1 MQKGKISNDVE
12 EVKKPQEQFEDRRI
26 LDELKNSYL
35 NYAMSVIVSRAL
47 PDVRDGLKP
56 SQRRILVAMNDLN
69 LGPRSKHR
77 KCAKIVGDTGG
88 NYHPHGDQATYGTL
102 VRLGQEWSMRYLLID
117 PQGNFGSI
125 DSDPPAAMRYTEARM
140 AAPAM
145 DMLEDINHDTV
156 DFVPNYD
163 ETRQEPT
170 VLPSKFPNLLVNG
183 STGIAVGMATN
194 IPPHNIGEVCDALL
208 LVIEDPNCGFKDIIK
223 RLPGPDFPTGG
234 IICGRKGIMDAYTT
248 GRGHLTV
255 RGKVDIETTKRGK
268 ERILITEIPYMV
280 VKTTIVSKVADCV
293 HNNVIGEIADIR
305 DESDR
310 HGLRI
315 VIDLKKDT
323 DPEIV
328 LNKLYRYTPLQ
339 STFAIANIALVNDRP
354 ETLNIKEMLDR
365 FIDHRKIVVRRRS
378 MFLLKRC
385 RNRAHI
391 LEGLILAVSDIDE
404 IIELIKKSPD
414 TPTAKLNLMGKP
426 LRLAELAT
434 LKEILPKAFVKEKSK
449 GEHFLTGPQADAIL
463 TMQLQRLTGLEMEK
477 LAREY
482 AEVTEQIEGYEAILA
497 SDRVLLDII
506 REDIYEIKE
515 KYGDARRTK
524 ITTKAE
530 QLAVEDLIAEE
541 EVIVTVSH
549 SGYVK
554 RMPIDTYRKQA
565 RGGRGIIGSD
575 TKEGDF
581 IEHLFVA
588 STHDY
593 LLIFTNRGKCYW
605 LKVYDVPSMSRQS
618 KGRNIVN
625 LLNLG
630 NQQIASIIN
639 VSTFGGE
646 DEEDTQQRQLIMATK
661 NGLVKKTKLSA
672 YSNPRTTGVI
682 AINLDPNDD
691 LIGVS
696 LTTGADHIIL
706 GTRDGMTIRFDESQ
720 VRSMGRASRG
730 VKGIKLR
737 TGDVVV
743 GMVIVEEKAALFT
756 VCENGYGKRTGL
768 ENYRPQSRGGVGLK
782 NIKTTARNG
791 KVVALE
797 AVQNKDDL
805 MLITAQG
812 MVIRTGLDQIRSI
825 GRNTQGVRLI
835 KLKAGDTLV
844 AAEKIAAEDANGEK
858 DKSRNNQESQ
868 PKSEANGEP
877 EPIDD
882 ELDEPESKPTHN
894 LEPKP
899 KHNPK
904 PKSKSEPKAKKISKT
919 KPKLEL
925 KSKDRRK
932 SGKRTSELAN

>member
-1 MQKGKISNDVE
+1 MKEID
-12 EVKKPQEQFEDRRI
+12 KPQEQFEDMRI

-102 VRLGQEWSMRYLLID
+102 VRLGQEWNMRYPLVN

-140 AAPAM
+140 AAPAT
-145 DMLEDINHDTV
+145 DMLEDIKHDTV

-163 ETRQEPT
+163 ETRTEPT

-194 IPPHNIGEVCDALL
+194 IAPHNVAEVCDALL
-208 LVIEDPNCGFKDIIK
+208 LVIDEPDCGFKDIIK

-255 RGKVDIETTKRGK
+255 RGKVDVETNKRGR
-268 ERILITEIPYMV
+268 ERIVVTEIPYMV
-280 VKTTIVSKVADCV
+280 VKTTIVSKIASCV
-293 HNNVIGEIADIR
+293 HNNTLPEVADVR

-315 VIDLKKDT
+315 VVDLKKDAEA
-323 DPEIV
+323 DVV
-328 LNKLYRYTPLQ
+328 LNKLYRYTLLQ
-339 STFAIANIALVNDRP
+339 TTFAIANIALVNSRP
-354 ETLNIKEMLDR
+354 ETLNIREMLDC
-365 FIDHRKIVVRRRS
+365 FIEHRKTVIRRRS
-378 MFLLKRC
+378 QFLLKRC

-404 IIELIKKSPD
+404 IIDLIKNSPD
-414 TPTAKLNLMGKP
+414 TPTAKLNLMKKP
-426 LRLAELAT
+426 LRLAEVGT
-434 LKEILPKAFVKEKSK
+434 LKKILPESFIKEKSK

-477 LAREY
+477 LAKEY
-482 AEVTEQIEGYEAILA
+482 ADLTEQIEGYEAILA
-497 SDRVLLDII
+497 SSQILLDII

-524 ITTKAE
+524 ITAATE
-530 QLAVEDLIAEE
+530 QFADEDLIAEE

-554 RMPIDTYRKQA
+554 RLPIDTYRKQA

-575 TKEGDF
+575 TKEDDF
-581 IEHLFVA
+581 IKHLFIA

-605 LKVYDVPSMSRQS
+605 LKVYNIPSMSRQS

-625 LLNLG
+625 LLKLG
-630 NQQIASIIN
+630 NQQVASIIN
-639 VSTFGGE
+639 VSSFDDEVAEEGE
-646 DEEDTQQRQLIMATK
+646 EAQQRQLVMATK
-661 NGLVKKTKLSA
+661 NGIVKKTRLSA
-672 YSNPRTTGVI
+672 YGNPRTTGVI

-691 LIGVS
+691 LIDVA
-696 LTTGADHIIL
+696 LTTGSDHIIL

-720 VRSMGRASRG
+720 VRSMGRVSRG
-730 VKGIKLR
+730 VKGINLR
-737 TGDVVV
+737 TGDALV

-768 ENYRPQSRGGVGLK
+768 DNYRSQSRGGVGLK
-782 NIKTTARNG
+782 NIKTSSRNG
-791 KVVALE
+791 KVVALQ
-797 AVQNKDDL
+797 AVHSKDDL
-805 MLITAQG
+805 MMITANG
-812 MVIRTGLDQIRSI
+812 IIIRTGLDQIRSI

-835 KLKAGDTLV
+835 NLKAGDKLV
-844 AAEKIAAEDANGEK
+844 AAEKIVSEEADNSKAESNEK
-858 DKSRNNQESQ
+858 GKSQ
-868 PKSEANGEP
+868 
-877 EPIDD
+877 
-882 ELDEPESKPTHN
+882 SKPKN
-894 LEPKP
+894 K
-899 KHNPK
+899 
-904 PKSKSEPKAKKISKT
+904 
-919 KPKLEL
+919 
-925 KSKDRRK
+925 
-932 SGKRTSELAN
+932 GKEQ

>member
-1 MQKGKISNDVE
+1 MKEIE
-12 EVKKPQEQFEDRRI
+12 KPQEKFEDMRI

-102 VRLGQEWSMRYLLID
+102 VRLGQDWNMRYTLVD

-140 AAPAM
+140 AAPAT
-145 DMLEDINHDTV
+145 DMLEDIKHDTV

-163 ETRQEPT
+163 ETRTEPT

-194 IPPHNIGEVCDALL
+194 IPPHNVAEICDALL
-208 LVIEDPNCGFKDIIK
+208 LVINEPDCGFKDIIK
-223 RLPGPDFPTGG
+223 CLPGPDFPTGG
-234 IICGRKGIMDAYTT
+234 IICGKKGITNAYTT

-255 RGKVDIETTKRGK
+255 RGKVDVETTKKGRD
-268 ERILITEIPYMV
+268 RIVITEIPYMV
-280 VKTTIVSKVADCV
+280 VKTTIVSKIADCV
-293 HNNVIGEIADIR
+293 HNNTLPEVADVR

-315 VIDLKKDT
+315 VVDLKKDVE
-323 DPEIV
+323 PEIV
-328 LNKLYRYTPLQ
+328 LNKLYRYTQLQ
-339 STFAIANIALVNDRP
+339 TTFAIANIALVNNKP
-354 ETLNIKEMLDR
+354 ETLNIREMLDC
-365 FIDHRKIVVRRRS
+365 FIEHRKTVIRRRS
-378 MFLLKRC
+378 RFLLKRC

-391 LEGLILAVSDIDE
+391 LEGLLLAVSDIDE
-404 IIELIKKSPD
+404 IIDLIKRSPD
-414 TPTAKLNLMGKP
+414 TPTAKLNLMEKP
-426 LRLAELAT
+426 LRLAEVAT
-434 LKEILPKAFVKEKSK
+434 LKKILPEAFVKEKSK

-477 LAREY
+477 LAKEY
-482 AEVTEQIEGYEAILA
+482 SDLTEQIEGFEAILA
-497 SDRVLLDII
+497 SDEILLDII

-515 KYGDARRTK
+515 KYGDKRRTK
-524 ITTKAE
+524 ITVAAE
-530 QLAVEDLIAEE
+530 QFAMEDLIAEE

-554 RMPIDTYRKQA
+554 RLPIDTYRKQA

-581 IEHLFVA
+581 IKHLFIA

-605 LKVYDVPSMSRQS
+605 LKVYDIPSLSRQS

-625 LLNLG
+625 LLKLG
-630 NQQIASIIN
+630 NQSIASIIN
-639 VSTFGGE
+639 ISSFDDHDSEG
-646 DEEDTQQRQLIMATK
+646 DEKAQRRQLVMATK
-661 NGLVKKTKLSA
+661 NGIIKKTKLSA
-672 YSNPRTTGVI
+672 YGNPRTTGVI

-691 LIGVS
+691 LIDVA
-696 LTTGADHIIL
+696 LTTGTDHIIL

-730 VKGIKLR
+730 VKGINLR
-737 TGDVVV
+737 SSDAVV

-782 NIKTTARNG
+782 NIKTSSRNG
-791 KVVALE
+791 KVVALQ
-797 AVQNKDDL
+797 AVQSKDDL
-805 MLITAQG
+805 MMITANG
-812 MVIRTGLDQIRSI
+812 MIIRTGLDEIRSI

-835 KLKAGDTLV
+835 KLKEGDKLV
-844 AAEKIAAEDANGEK
+844 AAEKIV
-858 DKSRNNQESQ
+858 
-868 PKSEANGEP
+868 SEEADN
-877 EPIDD
+877 
-882 ELDEPESKPTHN
+882 
-894 LEPKP
+894 
-899 KHNPK
+899 
-904 PKSKSEPKAKKISKT
+904 SKT
-919 KPKLEL
+919 DSNEKEKSQSKLKTNKEQ
-925 KSKDRRK
+925 
-932 SGKRTSELAN
+932 

>member
-1 MQKGKISNDVE
+1 MKETENL
-12 EVKKPQEQFEDRRI
+12 QERFEDMRI

-102 VRLGQEWSMRYLLID
+102 VRLGQEWNMRYTLVN

-140 AAPAM
+140 TAPAM
-145 DMLEDINHDTV
+145 DMLEDLNYDTV

-163 ETRQEPT
+163 ETRNEPT

-194 IPPHNIGEVCDALL
+194 IPPHNIKEVCDALL
-208 LVIEDPNCGFKDIIK
+208 LVINEPGCGFKDIIK
-223 RLPGPDFPTGG
+223 VLPGPDFPTGG
-234 IICGRKGIMDAYTT
+234 IICGKKGIMDAYST

-255 RGKVDIETTKRGK
+255 RGKVEVESTKKGRD
-268 ERILITEIPYMV
+268 RIIITEIPYMV
-280 VKTTIVSKVADCV
+280 VKTTIVSKIAECVQNSSLSEVADV
-293 HNNVIGEIADIR
+293 R

-315 VIDLKKDT
+315 VVDLKRDA
-323 DPEIV
+323 DAEIV

-339 STFAIANIALVNDRP
+339 GTFAIANIALVNNRP
-354 ETLNIKEMLDR
+354 ETLNIKEMLNC
-365 FIDHRKIVVRRRS
+365 FIEHRKVVIRRRS

-404 IIELIKKSPD
+404 IIDLIKKSPD
-414 TPTAKLNLMGKP
+414 APTAKLNLMNKP
-426 LRLAELAT
+426 LQLAELET
-434 LKEILPKAFVKEKSK
+434 LKKILPKEFIKEKSK
-449 GEHFLTGPQADAIL
+449 GKHYLTGPQADAIL
-463 TMQLQRLTGLEMEK
+463 TMQLQRLTGLEIEK
-477 LAREY
+477 LAKEY
-482 AEVTEQIEGYEAILA
+482 AELTEEIADYEAILA
-497 SDRVLLDII
+497 SNDILMDII
-506 REDIYEIKE
+506 REDIHEIKE
-515 KYGDARRTK
+515 KYGDARRTQ
-524 ITTKAE
+524 ITAAAE
-530 QLAVEDLIAEE
+530 QLDVEDLIADE

-554 RMPIDTYRKQA
+554 RLPIDTYRKQA

-581 IEHLFVA
+581 LKHLFVA

-618 KGRNIVN
+618 MGRNIVN

-630 NQQIASIIN
+630 SQQVASIIN
-639 VSTFGGE
+639 VSSFEDGE
-646 DEEDTQQRQLIMATK
+646 DEDKPLRQLIMATK
-661 NGLVKKTKLSA
+661 NGVVKKTRLSA
-672 YSNPRTTGVI
+672 YGNPRATGVI
-682 AINLDPNDD
+682 AINLDPNDE
-691 LIGVS
+691 LIGVA
-696 LTTGADHIIL
+696 LTTGSNHIIL
-706 GTRDGMTIRFDESQ
+706 GTRDGMTICFNEKEA
-720 VRSMGRASRG
+720 RSMGRASRG
-730 VKGIKLR
+730 VRGIRLR
-737 TGDVVV
+737 SGDAVV

-768 ENYRPQSRGGVGLK
+768 ENYKPQSRGGLGLK
-782 NIKTTARNG
+782 NIKTSERNG
-791 KVVALE
+791 KVVSLK
-797 AVQNKDDL
+797 AVQSKDDL
-805 MLITAQG
+805 MMITAQG
-812 MVIRTGLDQIRSI
+812 MIIRTGLDQIRSI

-835 KLKAGDTLV
+835 NLKPDDKLV
-844 AAEKIAAEDANGEK
+844 AAEKIVSEEAEEQKAKNGNSNNS
-858 DKSRNNQESQ
+858 KSQSNSDDDESGSKGSSSNPQKKRGRSRKTQ
-868 PKSEANGEP
+868 PKKTVKKTP
-877 EPIDD
+877 
-882 ELDEPESKPTHN
+882 KKVTKKTTK
-894 LEPKP
+894 KP
-899 KHNPK
+899 K
-904 PKSKSEPKAKKISKT
+904 T
-919 KPKLEL
+919 KRHK
-925 KSKDRRK
+925 
-932 SGKRTSELAN
+932 

>member
-1 MQKGKISNDVE
+1 MKE
-12 EVKKPQEQFEDRRI
+12 TKKQQEHFEDMRI

-102 VRLGQEWSMRYLLID
+102 VRLGQEWNMRYTLID

-125 DSDPPAAMRYTEARM
+125 DADPPAAMRYTEARM
-140 AAPAM
+140 TTAAM
-145 DMLEDINHDTV
+145 EILEDINNDTV

-163 ETRQEPT
+163 ETRREPT

-194 IPPHNIGEVCDALL
+194 IPPHNIAEVCDALL
-208 LVIEDPNCGFKDIIK
+208 LVIKDPDCGFKDIINC
-223 RLPGPDFPTGG
+223 LPGPDFPTGG

-248 GRGHLTV
+248 GRGHLKV
-255 RGKVDIETTKRGK
+255 RGKTKLEATKKGRVS
-268 ERILITEIPYMV
+268 IVVTEIPYMV
-280 VKTTIVSKVADCV
+280 IKTTIVSKIANCI
-293 HNNVIGEIADIR
+293 HNGIIAEIADVR

-315 VIDLKKDT
+315 VVDLKKEAD
-323 DPEIV
+323 DKIV
-328 LNKLYRYTPLQ
+328 LNKLYSYTPLET
-339 STFAIANIALVNDRP
+339 TFAVANIALVNNRP
-354 ETLNIKEMLDR
+354 EILNIKQLLSY
-365 FIDHRKIVVRRRS
+365 FIEHRKTVVRRRS
-378 MFLLKRC
+378 RYLLKRC

-414 TPTAKLNLMGKP
+414 TPTAKLNLLKKP
-426 LRLAELAT
+426 LRLTESAQLR
-434 LKEILPKAFVKEKSK
+434 KILPEDFIDEKSK
-449 GEHFLTGPQADAIL
+449 SDQFLTGPQADAIL
-463 TMQLQRLTGLEMEK
+463 TMQLQKLTGLEIEK
-477 LAREY
+477 LANEY
-482 AEVTEQIEGYEAILA
+482 ANLIEQIEGYEAILA
-497 SDRVLLDII
+497 NEQTLLDII

-515 KYGDARRTK
+515 KYGDKRRTQ
-524 ITTKAE
+524 ITAKAE
-530 QLAVEDLIAEE
+530 QFDIEDLITEE

-554 RMPIDTYRKQA
+554 RMPLDTYRKQA
-565 RGGRGIIGSD
+565 RGGKGIIGSD

-581 IEHLFVA
+581 LEHLFTA

-630 NQQIASIIN
+630 NQKITSIIN
-639 VSTFGGE
+639 VHRFD
-646 DEEDTQQRQLIMATK
+646 DEAATEKEQRQLIIATR

-672 YSNPRTTGVI
+672 YSKPRATGVI
-682 AINLDPNDD
+682 AIKIDPNDD
-691 LIGVS
+691 VIGVA
-696 LTTGADHIIL
+696 LTTGNDHIVL
-706 GTRDGMTIRFDESQ
+706 GTKKGMAIRFDEKQ

-730 VKGIKLR
+730 VRGIKLR
-737 TGDVVV
+737 ARDTIV
-743 GMVIVEEKAALFT
+743 GMVITRENASLLT
-756 VCENGYGKRTGL
+756 VCEKGYGKRTNL
-768 ENYRPQSRGGVGLK
+768 DDYRAQSRGGVGLI
-782 NIKTTARNG
+782 NIKTTERNG
-791 KVVALE
+791 EVVALK
-797 AVQNKDDL
+797 AVQDTDDL
-805 MLITAQG
+805 MMITANG
-812 MVIRTGLDQIRSI
+812 IIIRTGLEQVRSI

-835 KLKAGDTLV
+835 RLAAGDKLV
-844 AAEKIAAEDANGEK
+844 AAEKIVSENVDDSK
-858 DKSRNNQESQ
+858 DKNI
-868 PKSEANGEP
+868 
-877 EPIDD
+877 ID
-882 ELDEPESKPTHN
+882 S
-894 LEPKP
+894 
-899 KHNPK
+899 
-904 PKSKSEPKAKKISKT
+904 
-919 KPKLEL
+919 
-925 KSKDRRK
+925 
-932 SGKRTSELAN
+932 

>member
-1 MQKGKISNDVE
+1 MKEIE
-12 EVKKPQEQFEDRRI
+12 KPQEQFEDMRI

-102 VRLGQEWSMRYLLID
+102 VRLGQEWNMRYTLVN

-140 AAPAM
+140 AAPAT
-145 DMLEDINHDTV
+145 DMLEDIKHNTV
-156 DFVPNYD
+156 DFIPNYD
-163 ETRQEPT
+163 ETRTEPT

-194 IPPHNIGEVCDALL
+194 IAPHNVSEVCDALL
-208 LVIEDPNCGFKDIIK
+208 LVIDEPDCGFKDIIK

-248 GRGHLTV
+248 GRGHLKV
-255 RGKVDIETTKRGK
+255 RGKVDIETTKRGR
-268 ERILITEIPYMV
+268 ERIVVTEIPYMV
-280 VKTTIVSKVADCV
+280 VKTTIVSKIADCV
-293 HNNVIGEIADIR
+293 HNNTLPEVADVR

-315 VIDLKKDT
+315 VVDLKKDAEA
-323 DPEIV
+323 DVV
-328 LNKLYRYTPLQ
+328 LNKLYRYTLLQ
-339 STFAIANIALVNDRP
+339 TTFAIANIALVNSRP
-354 ETLNIKEMLDR
+354 ETLNIREMLDC
-365 FIDHRKIVVRRRS
+365 FINHRKTVIRRRS
-378 MFLLKRC
+378 RFLLKRC
-385 RNRAHI
+385 QNRAHI

-404 IIELIKKSPD
+404 IIDLIKKSPD
-414 TPTAKLNLMGKP
+414 TPTAKLNLMKKP
-426 LRLAELAT
+426 LRLAEVGT
-434 LKEILPKAFVKEKSK
+434 LKKILPESFIKEKSK

-477 LAREY
+477 LAKEY
-482 AEVTEQIEGYEAILA
+482 AELTEQIEGYEAILA
-497 SDRVLLDII
+497 SDQILMDII

-524 ITTKAE
+524 ITAAAE
-530 QLAVEDLIAEE
+530 QFADEDLIAEE

-554 RMPIDTYRKQA
+554 RLPIDTYRKQA

-581 IEHLFVA
+581 IKHLFIA

-605 LKVYDVPSMSRQS
+605 LKVYDIPSMTRQS

-625 LLNLG
+625 LLKLG

-639 VSTFGGE
+639 VSSFDDEVAEEGE
-646 DEEDTQQRQLIMATK
+646 ETQQRQLVMATK
-661 NGLVKKTKLSA
+661 NGIVKKTRLSA
-672 YSNPRTTGVI
+672 YGNPRTTGVI

-691 LIGVS
+691 LIDVA
-696 LTTGADHIIL
+696 LTTGSDHIIL

-720 VRSMGRASRG
+720 VRSMGRVSRG
-730 VKGIKLR
+730 VKGINLR
-737 TGDVVV
+737 SGDALV

-768 ENYRPQSRGGVGLK
+768 DNYRSQSRGGVGLK
-782 NIKTTARNG
+782 NIKTSSRNG
-791 KVVALE
+791 KVVALQ
-797 AVQNKDDL
+797 AVHSKDDL
-805 MLITAQG
+805 MMITANG
-812 MVIRTGLDQIRSI
+812 IIIRTGLDQIRSI

-835 KLKAGDTLV
+835 NLKAGDKLV
-844 AAEKIAAEDANGEK
+844 AAEKIVSVEADNPKAESNEK
-858 DKSRNNQESQ
+858 GKSQ
-868 PKSEANGEP
+868 
-877 EPIDD
+877 
-882 ELDEPESKPTHN
+882 SKP
-894 LEPKP
+894 
-899 KHNPK
+899 
-904 PKSKSEPKAKKISKT
+904 KK
-919 KPKLEL
+919 
-925 KSKDRRK
+925 
-932 SGKRTSELAN
+932 

>member
-1 MQKGKISNDVE
+1 MTE
-12 EVKKPQEQFEDRRI
+12 TTKPQEQFEDMRI

-102 VRLGQEWSMRYLLID
+102 VRLAQDWNMRYPLID

-145 DMLEDINHDTV
+145 DMLDDIRYDTV

-163 ETRQEPT
+163 ETRTEPT

-194 IPPHNIGEVCDALL
+194 IPPHNIKEVCDALL
-208 LVIEDPNCGFKDIIK
+208 LVIDDPDCGFKDIIK

-234 IICGRKGIMDAYTT
+234 IICGKKGIMQAYTT

-255 RGKVDIETTKRGK
+255 RGKVEVETSKKGRD
-268 ERILITEIPYMV
+268 RIVVTEIPYMV
-280 VKTTIVSKVADCV
+280 VKTTIVSKIAECVQNNTLPEVADV
-293 HNNVIGEIADIR
+293 R

-315 VIDLKKDT
+315 VVDLKRDA
-323 DPEIV
+323 DADV
-328 LNKLYRYTPLQ
+328 ALNKLYRFTPLQ
-339 STFAIANIALVNDRP
+339 STFAIANIALVHNRP
-354 ETLNIKEMLDR
+354 ETLNIREMLDC
-365 FIDHRKIVVRRRS
+365 FIEHRKTVIRRRS
-378 MFLLKRC
+378 RFLLKRC

-404 IIELIKKSPD
+404 IIDLIKASPD
-414 TPTAKLNLMGKP
+414 TPTAKLNLMQKP
-426 LRLAELAT
+426 LRLAEVAT
-434 LKEILPKAFVKEKSK
+434 LKKILPEAFIREKSE

-463 TMQLQRLTGLEMEK
+463 TMQLQRLTGLEIEK
-477 LAREY
+477 LAQEY
-482 AEVTEQIEGYEAILA
+482 AELTEQIEGYEAILA
-497 SDRVLLDII
+497 NDQLLLDII

-524 ITTKAE
+524 IAAAAE
-530 QLAVEDLIAEE
+530 EIAVEDLIAEE

-554 RMPIDTYRKQA
+554 RMPIDTYRKQG

-581 IEHLFVA
+581 IEHLFIA

-593 LLIFTNRGKCYW
+593 LLIFTNRGRCYW
-605 LKVYDVPSMSRQS
+605 LKVYDVPSMARQS
-618 KGRNIVN
+618 NGRNIVN

-630 NQQIASIIN
+630 SQQVASIIN
-639 VSTFGGE
+639 VSSFG
-646 DEEDTQQRQLIMATK
+646 DEQDQQKPQRQLVMATQ

-672 YSNPRTTGVI
+672 YGNPRTSGVI

-691 LIGVS
+691 LIGVA
-696 LTTGADHIIL
+696 LTTGTDHIVL

-730 VKGIKLR
+730 VIGIKLR
-737 TGDVVV
+737 PGDAVV

-768 ENYRPQSRGGVGLK
+768 DSYRSQSRGGVGLK
-782 NIKTTARNG
+782 NIKTSDRNG
-791 KVVALE
+791 KVVALK
-797 AVQNKDDL
+797 AVQGKDDL
-805 MLITAQG
+805 MMITAQG
-812 MVIRTGLDQIRSI
+812 MIIRTGLDEIRSI

-835 KLKAGDTLV
+835 NLKPGDKLV
-844 AAEKIAAEDANGEK
+844 AAAKIIAEE
-858 DKSRNNQESQ
+858 Q
-868 PKSEANGEP
+868 
-877 EPIDD
+877 
-882 ELDEPESKPTHN
+882 DEPQETQ
-894 LEPKP
+894 
-899 KHNPK
+899 
-904 PKSKSEPKAKKISKT
+904 
-919 KPKLEL
+919 
-925 KSKDRRK
+925 
-932 SGKRTSELAN
+932 